1 MSLRIMDAVGLIG
14 QLVADHWENMSG
26 PQDVTD
32 QLLHHGYST
41 REITEAFKW
50 IESHTLGPSDKAKAT
65 QKKTTKTSKKSSKTV
80 STRKELA
87 LRPALR
93 ILTSYEKV
101 RFSPAGHGYLLSLY
115 EKGMLDLLQL
125 EEVIEKA
132 VRSSSDTVGIQEL
145 KRMAALVLFTKM
157 QSDSRDLLHSKS
169 SLVQ

>member
-1 MSLRIMDAVGLIG
+1 MSLRVMDAVGLIG
-14 QLVADHWENMSG
+14 QLVADHWESMSG

-32 QLLHHGYST
+32 QLLHHGFSST
-41 REITEAFKW
+41 EITEAFKW
-50 IESHTLGPSDKAKAT
+50 IESHTLGPSDKASKAT
-65 QKKTTKTSKKSSKTV
+65 KKKTATKKTKAV
-80 STRKELA
+80 AKGPRLNPS
-87 LRPALR
+87 LRT
-93 ILTSYEKV
+93 LTNYEKV
-101 RFSPAGHGYLLSLY
+101 RFSPAGHGFLLTLY

-145 KRMAALVLFTKM
+145 KRLAALVLFTRM